1 MNLHSGATLLALT
14 LLAGTA
20 AADNRFCGGAVVQ
33 SGEPTDLAHVVGDQ
47 TLEFVADQ
55 PASLTV
61 CSKGYLLE
69 KCGDHETA
77 LKIFDRCIAAGYVG
91 AMIWKALMLQDGA
104 GTPPDLPAAAELMR
118 RAAHSPDSPYA
129 TLGKLHYASALHEGK
144 GVPRDEVAARRWFE
158 AAAADG
164 NPDAQE
170 FLRTGYHVG
179 DRDLA
184 GAGTGVAP
192 PVPAP
197 AGTPSQEGEP
207 PRLLAST
214 GARGDG
220 LRSAAST
227 SLAARR
233 LGPPAASPPPIS
245 ELPVVPALL
254 REDALATEE
263 PPDVRGQRLARV
275 EAAAPGAPGSVVSR
289 WLPVAL
295 LGTVLAGALGQGRGR
310 GALPAAA
317 GSVA

>member
-14 LLAGTA
+14 LLAGSA
-20 AADNRFCGGAVVQ
+20 AADNRFCGGAVAQ
-33 SGEPTDLAHVVGDQ
+33 SGEPTDLSHVVGDQ
-47 TLEFVADQ
+47 TLEYLADQ
-55 PASLTV
+55 PASLMV

-129 TLGKLHYASALHEGK
+129 TLGKLHYASALYAGK

-158 AAAADG
+158 AAAAEG

-184 GAGTGVAP
+184 GTGTGVAP
-192 PVPAP
+192 PVTAP
-197 AGTPSQEGEP
+197 AGDAPQDGEP
-207 PRLLAST
+207 PRQVAST
-214 GARGDG
+214 AGARA
-220 LRSAAST
+220 AASGAA
-227 SLAARR
+227 SARPALARR
-233 LGPPAASPPPIS
+233 LGPPPESATPFPP
-245 ELPVVPALL
+245 VPAEL
-254 REDALATEE
+254 RESAPEADAAAAAE
-263 PPDVRGQRLARV
+263 VRGQHLARV
-275 EAAAPGAPGSVVSR
+275 TDEAPAASGGAVSR

-295 LGTVLAGALGQGRGR
+295 LGTVLAGALGQGRGGR
-310 GALPAAA
+310 PLTPAFGRTA
-317 GSVA
+317 